1 MKILVVP
8 RIFHLYSHEE
18 NFYVN
23 NYFIT
28 IGEREGYEG
37 VPTQF
42 NGDNILRLVFDDVT
56 DEYLSSLRKFTK
68 EDAVKIKNFADKMDT
83 SKLLY
88 VNCYAGISR
97 SGAVGDALNIY
108 LNRYIEQSDD
118 YRWFFDNN
126 LGIQP
131 NSLVHRLLMIE
142 LGLTYE
148 RVEDNG

>member
-8 RIFHLYSHEE
+8 RIFHLYPHEKD
-18 NFYVN
+18 FYVD
-23 NYFIT
+23 NYFIS
-28 IGEREGYEG
+28 IGERENYEG
-37 VPTQF
+37 VPIQF

-56 DEYLSSLRKFTK
+56 DEYPSSTKKFTK
-68 EDAVKIKNFADKMDT
+68 EDAAKIKEFADKMDT
-83 SKLLY
+83 SKFLY
-88 VNCYAGISR
+88 VNCFAGISR

-108 LNRYIEQSDD
+108 LNRYLDQNDD

-131 NSLVHRLLMIE
+131 NPLVHRLLMIE
-142 LGLTYE
+142 LGLSYE

>member
-1 MKILVVP
+1 
-8 RIFHLYSHEE
+8 
-18 NFYVN
+18 
-23 NYFIT
+23 
-28 IGEREGYEG
+28 
-37 VPTQF
+37 
-42 NGDNILRLVFDDVT
+42 
-56 DEYLSSLRKFTK
+56 
-68 EDAVKIKNFADKMDT
+68 MDT

-108 LNRYIEQSDD
+108 LNRYIEQNDD
-118 YRWFFDNN
+118 YKWFFDNN